1 MNFSTVVRSLAWS
14 GLESWGISM
23 LLLFTAIVLARILGP
38 EDFGIASLAMGLTL
52 ILQVVAERLFH
63 DAIIQR
69 ADLQHLHLDTAFSA
83 SLCVAATL
91 VTGVWL
97 ISPAL
102 ADLYDEPRLS
112 GALRL
117 SSLCLLFNGASGV
130 LIAYLRRQMKFKVL
144 AIRTLA
150 GALIG
155 TVAGLVMAINGF
167 GLWSLIGQQVLHT
180 CMAMV
185 VVFLSIDRLPRLRF
199 SKAHLRD
206 LFGYSTIVVASDV
219 IWNANLRVFMAVLGY
234 LVGPVAVGY
243 FEVASRVVDSIRN
256 IWLNA
261 INPVALSAFSKLQT
275 SASALKE
282 GFHSATEINASIA
295 IPVFAGLFVTATEL
309 VPTILGESWIAAT
322 PIIQLMSLAALF
334 SSIRQF
340 PPIIFNA
347 VGRPHYNLIGATV
360 GLIAPNLALLV
371 LTPASL
377 MAQGAIW
384 VGRLA
389 LTIPMGFWFTYK
401 TLSLTPRRQVKGVGA
416 PMAAALVMVLI
427 LSGLKTTLLADMA
440 DLQTLALQVA
450 MGSLIYFPILIF
462 FSPHLIES
470 WNRTIKEIRAR

>member
-14 GLESWGISM
+14 GLESCGISM

-38 EDFGIASLAMGLTL
+38 EDFGIAYLAMGLTL
-52 ILQVVAERLFH
+52 ILHVVAERLFH

-97 ISPAL
+97 FSPAL

-206 LFGYSTIVVASDV
+206 LFG
-219 IWNANLRVFMAVLGY
+219 
-234 LVGPVAVGY
+234 
-243 FEVASRVVDSIRN
+243 
-256 IWLNA
+256 
-261 INPVALSAFSKLQT
+261 
-275 SASALKE
+275 
-282 GFHSATEINASIA
+282 
-295 IPVFAGLFVTATEL
+295 
-309 VPTILGESWIAAT
+309 
-322 PIIQLMSLAALF
+322 
-334 SSIRQF
+334 
-340 PPIIFNA
+340 
-347 VGRPHYNLIGATV
+347 
-360 GLIAPNLALLV
+360 
-371 LTPASL
+371 
-377 MAQGAIW
+377 
-384 VGRLA
+384 
-389 LTIPMGFWFTYK
+389 
-401 TLSLTPRRQVKGVGA
+401 
-416 PMAAALVMVLI
+416 
-427 LSGLKTTLLADMA
+427 
-440 DLQTLALQVA
+440 
-450 MGSLIYFPILIF
+450 
-462 FSPHLIES
+462 
-470 WNRTIKEIRAR
+470 